1 MWRFSDIAKFIANL
15 IRKPM
20 TLILPE
26 QLHKIEP
33 RLNFERCKEMAA
45 LLNEICPKYGIDTK
59 DIFEEFLAN
68 VMQES
73 GAFSHKVENM
83 NYSAERIVQV
93 WPARFKTVAEARPY
107 SRNPQL
113 LANKVYGGRMG
124 NDTKND
130 GWIFRGGGFIGLTGR
145 EVYTLYAKY
154 IGKPVEETAEL
165 VRTTDRFALDS
176 ACWFFSTLK
185 GLNDEAERDEF
196 LKIVKSIN
204 GGYIGLKDRQKY
216 YDKVKQ
222 VLG

>member
-1 MWRFSDIAKFIANL
+1 MLGIGTL
-15 IRKPM
+15 IGKLIDKIFKKPM
-20 TLILPE
+20 LITPE
-26 QLHKIEP
+26 QLRQIEP
-33 RLNFERCKEMAA
+33 RLTPTRAKEMAD
-45 LLNEICPKYGIDTK
+45 LLNEICPKYGISTIDV
-59 DIFEEFLAN
+59 FEEFLAN

-83 NYSAERIVQV
+83 NYSALRITEV
-93 WPARFKTVAEARPY
+93 WPSRFKTLAEAKPY
-107 SRNPQL
+107 ARNPQL